1 MTALSL
7 ADANEV
13 DNMYR
18 EHHGWLSLFVQR
30 RLTCPQVTADLV
42 QDTYVRLLV
51 SKKLPQRQDSRRYLT
66 HIAKGLVVDLYRRRR
81 IESAYL
87 DMLEQQ
93 PSEFA
98 VSTEDKV
105 IMIDMLFE
113 IDSMLHKMPFK
124 VRQALILRQ
133 VEGLSYKE
141 IAQCLDVS
149 ISSVEKYVARAL
161 QTCILASIGNL
172 D

>member
-1 MTALSL
+1 MTALNIT
-7 ADANEV
+7 DASEV
-13 DNMYR
+13 DSMYR
-18 EHHGWLSLFVQR
+18 EHHSWLSLFIQR
-30 RLTCPQVTADLV
+30 RLTCPQVSADLV
-42 QDTYVRLLV
+42 QDTYVRLMV
-51 SKKLPQRQDSRRYLT
+51 SRKLPPRQDSRRYLT
-66 HIAKGLVVDLYRRRR
+66 HIAKGLVVDLYRRKR

-105 IMIDMLFE
+105 IMINMLVE
-113 IDSMLHKMPFK
+113 VDAMLHKMPFK

-141 IAQCLDVS
+141 IAQCLNVS

-161 QTCILASIGNL
+161 QSCILASIGNL